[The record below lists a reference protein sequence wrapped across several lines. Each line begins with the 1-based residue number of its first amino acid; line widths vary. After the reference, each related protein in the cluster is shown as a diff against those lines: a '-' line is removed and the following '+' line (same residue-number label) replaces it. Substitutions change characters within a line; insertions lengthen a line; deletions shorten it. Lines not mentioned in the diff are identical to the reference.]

1 MVQTCYAHLIKTIN
15 KALMMMILNDNKD
28 VDDDDDDDDDK
39 LIYKFKCISGIYS
52 VYGSPSSGIRR
63 PLFASV
69 SPH

>member
-1 MVQTCYAHLIKTIN
+1 MIKTIN
-15 KALMMMILNDNKD
+15 KALMMNDNKD
-28 VDDDDDDDDDK
+28 VDDDDDDK
-39 LIYKFKCISGIYS
+39 SVYKFKCISGIYS